1 MHSFYFPD
9 LQAEELILDEEESKH
24 SIKVLRLHE
33 GDIIQL
39 VDGKGQVAESR
50 IVDAHPK
57 KCRLQITSRTFV
69 ETKRNYRLH
78 IALAPTKNAERLEWF
93 VEKAVECGIDQITF
107 IETQH
112 GERARVNMERCR
124 KIAVS
129 AMKQSHQ
136 AWLPVLQSPIP
147 FMEWIREARGTRLI
161 AACVEDANTDITR
174 YLIPT
179 LDASYCIAI
188 GPEGDFN
195 PEEITAAQQ
204 SGFKL
209 VTLGSSV
216 LRAETAALYACM
228 ATKALHAT

>member
-24 SIKVLRLHE
+24 CIKVLRLRE

-39 VDGKGQVAESR
+39 IDGKGQVADAR
-50 IVDAHPK
+50 IEDAHPK

-69 ETKRNYRLH
+69 ETKRNYKLH

-93 VEKAVECGIDQITF
+93 VEKAVECGIDKITF

-112 GERARVNMERCR
+112 GERGRVNMERCH

-136 AWLPVLQSPIP
+136 SWLPVLQSPLP
-147 FMEWIREARGTRLI
+147 LMDWIREAKGTRLM
-161 AACVEDANTDITR
+161 AACVAEANTDITR
-174 YLIPT
+174 FLLPST
-179 LDASYCIAI
+179 DAFYSIAI

-195 PEEITAAQQ
+195 SEEIISAQQ
-204 SGFKL
+204 AGFKL
-209 VTLGSSV
+209 VTLGSSI

-228 ATKALHAT
+228 ATKALHAK